1 MKIQNPKKVPF
12 NLANI
17 EKIKAAMFKQVKII
31 EKARPGSTN
40 YSEALQTIDAI
51 EAALSI
57 LVIGHAGLSFF
68 KSLEALEIQNNEK
81 LI

>member
-1 MKIQNPKKVPF
+1 MKTQNPKKVPF
-12 NLANI
+12 TLANI
-17 EKIKAAMFKQVKII
+17 EQIKAAMFKQVKIL
-31 EKARPGSTN
+31 EKARPGSKE
-40 YSEALQTIDAI
+40 YGEALLNIDAI

-68 KSLEALEIQNNEK
+68 KSLEALEIQNHEN